1 MGFANVFIRCN
12 LFDMHVK
19 GGNKKI
25 WHEMITHYYKMSMRF
40 ISPRSLDQWIH
51 SKSSEITWR
60 AKTHFVVVI
69 FVCDSK
75 NYVIMNKY
83 NIISTF

>member
-40 ISPRSLDQWIH
+40 ISPRSLDQ
-51 SKSSEITWR
+51 
-60 AKTHFVVVI
+60 
-69 FVCDSK
+69 
-75 NYVIMNKY
+75 
-83 NIISTF
+83 